1 MSAALA
7 PLEHIPPAPSGEA
20 ISDDALRM
28 LELSHRTKNIL
39 SIVQAL
45 VHQTLR
51 EDRPMDDARRTL
63 GNRLVA
69 MGNAVDTL
77 LQTAWQPADLEEI
90 VRAGLIHHASFEG
103 RVRISGPPVEVGAG
117 AAMSLSLV
125 LHELE
130 SNAIKYGA
138 LSNHKGV
145 VDLHWEV
152 DAAQQPATVRIEW
165 QEKGG
170 PPVSPPARQGFG
182 TRLIGS
188 GIARRLG
195 GTADCR
201 FDPEGFRWSLSAPLA
216 ELAS

>member
-1 MSAALA
+1 MITAAA
-7 PLEHIPPAPSGEA
+7 PIERKEPPPAGEGL
-20 ISDDALRM
+20 SDDALRM

-51 EDRPMDDARRTL
+51 GDRPMDEARRVL
-63 GNRLVA
+63 SNRLVA

-77 LQTAWQPADLEEI
+77 LQTAWQPASLEEI
-90 VRAGLIHHASFEG
+90 VRAGLVHSSSFDG
-103 RVRISGPPVEVGAG
+103 RVRVSGPALSVGAG

-138 LSNHKGV
+138 LSNDEGV
-145 VDLHWEV
+145 VDLRWTLIGEGQ
-152 DAAQQPATVRIEW
+152 AATLMIVW
-165 QEKGG
+165 QERGG
-170 PPVSPPARQGFG
+170 PPVTLPKRHGFG
-182 TRLIGS
+182 TRLIGT

-201 FDPEGFRWSLSAPLA
+201 FEPDGLHWTLSAPLA
-216 ELAS
+216 ELAG

>member
-1 MSAALA
+1 MA
-7 PLEHIPPAPSGEA
+7 PVERIKPATAGEG

-51 EDRPMDDARRTL
+51 GDRPMDEARRVL
-63 GNRLVA
+63 SNRLVA

-77 LQTAWQPADLEEI
+77 LQTAWQPASLEEI
-90 VRAGLIHHASFEG
+90 ARAGLVHSSSFEG
-103 RVRISGPPVEVGAG
+103 RVRISGAPVSVGAG

-138 LSNHKGV
+138 LSNDKGV
-145 VDLHWEV
+145 VDLRWTSTGAGE
-152 DAAQQPATVRIEW
+152 AATLMIVW
-165 QEKGG
+165 QERGG
-170 PPVSPPARQGFG
+170 PVVKPPARHGFG
-182 TRLIGS
+182 TRLIGT

-195 GTADCR
+195 GTAECR
-201 FDPEGFRWSLSAPLA
+201 FEPEGLHWSLSAALT